1 MLVYYCNELLAL
13 GYMHLE
19 FQSNRDSCKFLSRF
33 LFTLGCE
40 AISRKSVKNSYIAD
54 STMEVEYVVAFEVA
68 KEVVN
73 LASKVPIMTWGSAL
87 ACTVPSIV
95 F

>member
-1 MLVYYCNELLAL
+1 
-13 GYMHLE
+13 
-19 FQSNRDSCKFLSRF
+19 
-33 LFTLGCE
+33 
-40 AISRKSVKNSYIAD
+40 
-54 STMEVEYVVAFEVA
+54 MEIKYVVAFEVA

>member
-1 MLVYYCNELLAL
+1 MK
-13 GYMHLE
+13 
-19 FQSNRDSCKFLSRF
+19 QSC
-33 LFTLGCE
+33 
-40 AISRKSVKNSYIAD
+40 IID
-54 STMEVEYVVAFEVA
+54 STMEIKYVVAFEVA